1 MWRQVFH
8 LGVKRYTHKENSWLS
23 RVRSFPLSQA
33 RVNLNTAAK
42 ATSMK
47 PTKSLPD
54 LDANDIEIL
63 RQLEQNDEKNLEELA
78 AELDL
83 SKSNGVIRDI
93 SADIDPQSLGL
104 GMVVITEVNVSH
116 ERGYADDIGDKLV
129 DVEGVQQVYYTMGDV
144 DFMVISRVQNHDQM
158 NEIIDNIVATDGVN
172 ETSSRFVMRELKN
185 ENRILENMS
194 EEMIDNVLENE

>member
-1 MWRQVFH
+1 
-8 LGVKRYTHKENSWLS
+8 
-23 RVRSFPLSQA
+23 
-33 RVNLNTAAK
+33 
-42 ATSMK
+42 MK

-54 LDANDIEIL
+54 LDENDLEII
-63 RQLEQNDEKNLEELA
+63 RELEQNDEKNLEELA

-83 SKSNGVIRDI
+83 SKSTIHYRLNRLKEDGVITDI

-104 GMVVITEVNVSH
+104 AMVVITEVNVSH
-116 ERGYADDIGDKLV
+116 ESGYADEIGDVLV

-144 DFMVISRVQNHDQM
+144 DFVVISRVQNHDQM
-158 NEIIDNIVATDGVN
+158 NEVIDDIVAIDGVN

-194 EEMIDNVLENE
+194 DEMIGNVLETE

>member
-1 MWRQVFH
+1 
-8 LGVKRYTHKENSWLS
+8 
-23 RVRSFPLSQA
+23 
-33 RVNLNTAAK
+33 
-42 ATSMK
+42 MK

-54 LDANDIEIL
+54 LDENDLEII
-63 RQLEQNDEKNLEELA
+63 RELEQNDEKNLEELA

-83 SKSNGVIRDI
+83 SKSTIHYRLNRLKEDGVITDI

-104 GMVVITEVNVSH
+104 AMVVITEVNVSH
-116 ERGYADDIGDKLV
+116 ESGYADEIGDVLV

-144 DFMVISRVQNHDQM
+144 DFVVISRVQNHDQM
-158 NEIIDNIVATDGVN
+158 NEVVDDIVAIDGVN

-194 EEMIDNVLENE
+194 DEMIGNVLETE